1 MLDGSWSCSRLPA
14 QCCPTSMPA
23 KHPRPPCL
31 RHPPTHPTYTPMQM
45 SQLTTDNSS
54 ADELRETIK
63 ALDDQINGI
72 KASEEKLRAQLVELR
87 AKEQEEGS
95 DVPAMIQERDECR

>member
-1 MLDGSWSCSRLPA
+1 
-14 QCCPTSMPA
+14 
-23 KHPRPPCL
+23 
-31 RHPPTHPTYTPMQM
+31 MQM